1 MTKKMK
7 IIWLNLIVQLRG
19 YIMSLL
25 NFIKAKKVIKN
36 WSDKSIVI
44 FSEGNIY
51 NTTNQPVINELIKE
65 IEVLYI
71 TIDKEDKLLSFNHSK
86 FHPVYLEFDFWGQ
99 FLMATLKGRL
109 LITTTPS
116 LNVLALKKSP
126 NIQHHSCFMH
136 APVDIHYYQ
145 KNSFDFF
152 DSIVCAGEYQVDTLK
167 KLEEKRGT
175 PVKEKI
181 VLGVPYL
188 DKYYNEY
195 QNNNSIQEHF
205 VLISPSWGANNFL
218 NKINYDVFKKVFSY
232 GYNIIFRPHPM
243 SLKYEKE
250 LIDKILALYGNGF
263 NGLKFIFDNAP
274 SGIESMKKSEFM
286 ISATSGVIIDYILIA
301 EKQVIIMNEGQHD
314 ISNLEKPDI
323 DTIPWEDKLINDT
336 CAVINS
342 EEEFDSF
349 FKTYSQNNSKLNI
362 LQYKNNI
369 SNLGDASK
377 KIASYYINKFN

>member
-1 MTKKMK
+1 M
-7 IIWLNLIVQLRG
+7 
-19 YIMSLL
+19 
-25 NFIKAKKVIKN
+25 
-36 WSDKSIVI
+36 
-44 FSEGNIY
+44 
-51 NTTNQPVINELIKE
+51 
-65 IEVLYI
+65 YI
-71 TIDKEDKLLSFNHSK
+71 TIDKDDELLLFNHAK
-86 FHPVYLEFDFWGQ
+86 FNPVYLEFDFWGQ

-126 NIQHHSCFMH
+126 NIQHYSYFMH

-152 DSIVCAGEYQVDTLK
+152 DSIVCAGEYQVETLK

-218 NKINYDVFKKVFSY
+218 NKIDYDVFKKVFSY

-301 EKQVIIMNEGQHD
+301 EKQVIIMNEGKHD

-342 EEEFDSF
+342 EEEFDIF

>member
-1 MTKKMK
+1 MGLFNFLKANKYIK
-7 IIWLNLIVQLRG
+7 QYSLNSII
-19 YIMSLL
+19 
-25 NFIKAKKVIKN
+25 
-36 WSDKSIVI
+36 I

-51 NTTNQPVINELIKE
+51 NTTNQTVINELIKE
-65 IEVLYI
+65 IDVLYI
-71 TIDKEDKLLSFNHSK
+71 TIDKEDKLLSFNHNK

-126 NIQHHSCFMH
+126 NIQHYSCFMH

-181 VLGVPYL
+181 ALGVPYL

-314 ISNLEKPDI
+314 ISNLEKSDI

-349 FKTYSQNNSKLNI
+349 FETYSQNNSKLNI

-377 KIASYYINKFN
+377 KIASYYINKFNY